1 MHVVTCHTINA
12 HQVTKHPSIA
22 GTKHTK
28 KIRYRSADQSD
39 SNFHHYLGVSDAS
52 RPYQPDRILYCIV
65 RATSGL
71 NIRRF

>member
-1 MHVVTCHTINA
+1 MHVVTCHTFNA

-39 SNFHHYLGVSDAS
+39 SNFHHYLGV
-52 RPYQPDRILYCIV
+52 YQTRPDRTNPIGFFIAL
-65 RATSGL
+65 L
-71 NIRRF
+71 ERRVG